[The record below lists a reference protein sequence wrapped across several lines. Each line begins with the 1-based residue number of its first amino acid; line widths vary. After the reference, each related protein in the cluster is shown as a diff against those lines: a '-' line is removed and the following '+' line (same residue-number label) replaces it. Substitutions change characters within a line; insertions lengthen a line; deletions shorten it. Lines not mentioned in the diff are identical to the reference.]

1 MESVL
6 WGMKESHVGSSVES
20 LKVDVGGAERLDIAA
35 KRAGLDQDVM
45 GIWDQIQKQFV

>member
-35 KRAGLDQDVM
+35 KRAGLDQDAM
-45 GIWDQIQKQFV
+45 EIWDQIQKLFV